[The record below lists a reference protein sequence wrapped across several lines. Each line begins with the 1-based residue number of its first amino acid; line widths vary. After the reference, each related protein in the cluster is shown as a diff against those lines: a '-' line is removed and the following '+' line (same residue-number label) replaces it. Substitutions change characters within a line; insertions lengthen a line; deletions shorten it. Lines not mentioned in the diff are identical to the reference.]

1 MAAGNYSFTIEQ
13 GATTDFEIVYKDSAG
28 NPIDLSGYQARM
40 HLRKSADEAS
50 TYLILSSS
58 LQADGTGLNLS
69 GSGGQSA
76 STPPSSGSIGV
87 FISAMSSSQLT
98 FTSALYDLEI
108 ASGSGNCAVVTRLLE
123 GVVTLSKNA
132 DKTAVT
138 EHNITTRPHMEPPL
152 FLYASTANHS
162 KTPV

>member
-50 TYLILSSS
+50 TYLTLSSS

-69 GSGGQSA
+69 GSGGLTA
-76 STPPSSGSIGV
+76 TKPPASGSIGIYV
-87 FISAMSSSQLT
+87 SHATSSNLS
-98 FTSALYDLEI
+98 FTDAVYDLEI
-108 ASGSGNCAVVTRLLE
+108 VSSSGDSATVTRLIQ
-123 GVVTLSKNA
+123 GKVKLSKE
-132 DKTAVT
+132 VT
-138 EHNITTRPHMEPPL
+138 KGSS
-152 FLYASTANHS
+152 Y
-162 KTPV
+162 